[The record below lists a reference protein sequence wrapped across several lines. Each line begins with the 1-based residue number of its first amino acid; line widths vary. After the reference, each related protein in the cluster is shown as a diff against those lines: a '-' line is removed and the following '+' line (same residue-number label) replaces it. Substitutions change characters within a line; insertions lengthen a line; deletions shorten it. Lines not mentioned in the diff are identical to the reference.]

1 MTTYYKKNSVSP
13 FILALEC
20 LALFLPDINNHNF
33 RHNVTIFIC
42 IVYSNCV
49 EHALIDSK
57 IKSCSLCSAERYP
70 IVSILV
76 ENASP
81 MPNLPATD

>member
-33 RHNVTIFIC
+33 RYNVTIIY
-42 IVYSNCV
+42 VYYCV
-49 EHALIDSK
+49 GHALIDSK
-57 IKSCSLCSAERYP
+57 IKSCSLCGAERYP